1 MKKIF
6 SLIFFLLLFTH
17 VQALEKKLLNDDEWF
32 KKVETLNWKNHDN
45 KEFNVFVKK
54 ANAKVLILDNEIYL
68 DNFKDINQYSW
79 WTFGLQVK
87 KSEVMVIRGT
97 GYDVYLNYIDDGYVK
112 LADWISVDPKK
123 LLTQLREISK
133 SNVNYLKDKNLDY
146 VNEVEWIFKPTL
158 NEKNKSVSYSYKV
171 DWNSGQKSME
181 SKNLILGKKGYLES
195 SFVVS
200 YKKDMDLKYQ
210 SDFSKDF
217 VNGVIFEDGFK
228 HADYKPGDKIAA
240 VGIGS
245 LVAGS
250 LGVKALAKTGILIK
264 LAKFWWVLLAP
275 LAFFFFFLSGKDSS
289 NNRSN
294 VSTPSSRKRRK
305 KK

>member
-6 SLIFFLLLFTH
+6 PLIFFLLLFTH
-17 VQALEKKLLNDDEWF
+17 VQALEKKLLNGDEWG
-32 KKVETLNWKNHDN
+32 KKVDTLNWKNLGN
-45 KEFNVFVKK
+45 KELNTFVKK
-54 ANAKVLILDNEIYL
+54 ANAKVLILGNEIYL

-79 WTFGLQVK
+79 WSFGLPAEKDV
-87 KSEVMVIRGT
+87 VMLIRGT

-112 LADWISVDPKK
+112 LDDWKSVDPKN
-123 LLTQLREISK
+123 LLSLLRETAK
-133 SNVNYLKDKNLDY
+133 SNVTYLKDKNLDY
-146 VNEVEWIFKPTL
+146 VNKIDWIFKPTL
-158 NEKNKSVSYSYKV
+158 DEKNKSVSYSYKV
-171 DWNSGQKSME
+171 DWNSGQRSME

-195 SFVVS
+195 AFVVS
-200 YKKDMDLKYQ
+200 YKKDMDLKGE

-217 VNGVIFEDGFK
+217 VNGVVFDDGYK
-228 HADYKPGDKIAA
+228 HADYKSGDKIAA

-250 LGVKALAKTGILIK
+250 LGVKVLAKTGILVK
-264 LAKFWWVLLAP
+264 LAKFWWILLAP
-275 LAFFFFFLSGKDSS
+275 LAFLGKFLSGKDSS
-289 NNRSN
+289 SNGSN